1 MSNPRYSLRKI
12 SFPASPS
19 TFEDILSSV
28 SYLAYLLPYSTTLSL
43 YDSITR
49 TFIPGEKVLESEL
62 LISDVAS
69 PNYNKNIID
78 TYITKDIFSKIPL
91 TMTTTIEIPGASMS
105 PSTFNMTTVGT
116 IIPDRLT
123 PGGRYDIPVQPSFLR
138 DGFLYQLSRYSSN
151 GDGEIPVLYEYDLGA
166 PEALPAT
173 YDVTW
178 DFVGD
183 WAATISNVVIDSFGN
198 INAIKKYTNEI
209 TPANTDYYLTGYN
222 NLTSTLDITREGST
236 AILLNSPTV
245 LSFKNTLID
254 SDDNIYLCALE
265 GLYKIVAGVLTL
277 IATPETNFIAA
288 EYNATT
294 NTILVY
300 DELGTYKIYS
310 TTGTLLNSITTM
322 NTIGPNEFATA
333 TEAAMVQY
341 VAQDGPPDFIVSA
354 YLDDTSNINVP
365 TNGNNVLAG
374 FVDGTET
381 ECQLSDYFSMVIKY
395 DSNEPDLYFID
406 RLTN

>member
-1 MSNPRYSLRKI
+1 MAKQI
-12 SFPASPS
+12 K
-19 TFEDILSSV
+19 DSV
-28 SYLAYLLPYSTTLSL
+28 QV
-43 YDSITR
+43 D
-49 TFIPGEKVLESEL
+49 G
-62 LISDVAS
+62 
-69 PNYNKNIID
+69 
-78 TYITKDIFSKIPL
+78 
-91 TMTTTIEIPGASMS
+91 TIEASNFIGS
-105 PSTFNMTTVGT
+105 
-116 IIPDRLT
+116 
-123 PGGRYDIPVQPSFLR
+123 
-138 DGFLYQLSRYSSN
+138 
-151 GDGEIPVLYEYDLGA
+151 GA

-310 TTGTLLNSITTM
+310 TTGTLLDSITTM
-322 NTIGPNEFATA
+322 NTIGSNEFATA
-333 TEAAMVQY
+333 TEAAMVQC
-341 VAQDGPPDFIVSA
+341 VAQDGPPGFIVSA
-354 YLDDTSNINVP
+354 YLDDASNINVP

-374 FVDGTET
+374 FVDGTQT
-381 ECQLSDYFSMVIKY
+381 ECQLSVYFSMVIKY

-406 RLTN
+406 RLAN